1 MEYGIWI
8 ISFLMFSTGLFLTA
22 KYMEKSY
29 ALISFIPIANWYVI
43 VSLAWYGTL
52 LFTAICA
59 FFVFWVIY
67 LPLGFLVVYVIQAY
81 LLYQVWMRT
90 IGKVFPSMLAAL
102 LPPIGM
108 LWIWIEL
115 KFKWKNE
122 NLKNQPQIKV
132 IKCPH
137 CTVRQQIR
145 VSRKK
150 HTCNECNKEFIFDK
164 WVEVKK
170 S

>member
-1 MEYGIWI
+1 
-8 ISFLMFSTGLFLTA
+8 
-22 KYMEKSY
+22 
-29 ALISFIPIANWYVI
+29 
-43 VSLAWYGTL
+43 
-52 LFTAICA
+52 
-59 FFVFWVIY
+59 
-67 LPLGFLVVYVIQAY
+67 
-81 LLYQVWMRT
+81 MRT
-90 IGKVFPSMLAAL
+90 IGKVFPSILAAL

-115 KFKWKNE
+115 KFKWKNK
-122 NLKNQPQIKV
+122 NLKNQLQIKV